1 MKIVGWAVTTLLTTY
16 FMLKFIQNLTRRTPL
31 GWLQLTQHKGRFAVA
46 ISGVA
51 FADLLMLMQLGFQGA
66 LFDSAVVLHSKLKAD
81 IFVISP
87 QALNIGAMSTFPRR
101 RLYQAMDVTGVKSVE
116 PMYVNLVTWKNPQTR
131 DKKNLIIVG
140 FNPDE
145 PIFNLSEVNSQLA
158 KIKQSDT
165 VLFDRKAIGDYEQV
179 VERVDAGKAVTTEV
193 ERRTISIDGLFS
205 IGSSF
210 SADGHLMTSEDNYLR
225 LFSRQSQGNVNVG
238 LITLKLGYD
247 PQQVVEQLKSYLPKE
262 DIKVLTRTEYIAF
275 EQGYWQ
281 QQTPIGPIFNLGA
294 IMGFLVGIIIVYQV
308 LSTDVNAHLREYATF
323 KAMGYSNI
331 YLLGIVFEEALILAI
346 VGFIPGLI
354 VSIGLYTVV
363 GGATNLPIAM
373 TIVRAT
379 QVFTGTLFM
388 CMLSGAVATGK
399 VQAADPADMF

>member
-1 MKIVGWAVTTLLTTY
+1 MVGTAHPITKYLM
-16 FMLKFIQNLTRRTPL
+16 FNLKLIQNLTRRTPL
-31 GWLQLTQHKGRFAVA
+31 GWLQLTQHKSRFLVA

-81 IFVISP
+81 IFIISP

-101 RLYQAMDVTGVKSVE
+101 RLYQAMDITGVKSAE
-116 PMYVNLVTWKNPQTR
+116 PMYVSLVTWKNPQTR

-140 FNPDE
+140 FNPDA
-145 PIFNLSEVNSQLA
+145 PIFNLPEVNSQLD

-165 VLFDRKAIGDYEQV
+165 LLFDRKAIGDYEKV
-179 VERVDAGKAVTTEV
+179 VERVDTGKPVTTEI
-193 ERRTISIDGLFS
+193 ERRTISVNGLFS

-225 LFSRQSQGNVNVG
+225 LFSRQSQGNINVG
-238 LITLKLGYD
+238 LITLKPGYD
-247 PQQVVEQLKSYLPKE
+247 PLQVIQQLKSYLPKE
-262 DIKVLTRTEYIAF
+262 DIKILSRTEYIAF

-308 LSTDVNAHLREYATF
+308 LSTDVNAHLKEYATF
-323 KAMGYSNI
+323 KAMGYSNA

-379 QVFTGTLFM
+379 QVLTGTLIM

>member
-1 MKIVGWAVTTLLTTY
+1 MMSTAHPTKY
-16 FMLKFIQNLTRRTPL
+16 FMFNLKFIQNLTRRTPL
-31 GWLQLTQHKGRFAVA
+31 GWLQLTHHKSRFIVA

-66 LFDSAVVLHSKLKAD
+66 LFDSAVVLHLKLKAD
-81 IFVISP
+81 IFIISP

-101 RLYQAMDVTGVKSVE
+101 RLYQAMDVTGVESVQ
-116 PMYVNLVTWKNPQTR
+116 PMYVSLVTWKNPQTR

-145 PIFNLSEVNSQLA
+145 PIFNLPEVNSQLA
-158 KIKQSDT
+158 KIKQSDI

-179 VERVDAGKAVTTEV
+179 VERVDAGKPVTTEI
-193 ERRTISIDGLFS
+193 ERRTISVNGLFS

-225 LFSRQSQGNVNVG
+225 LFSRQSQGNINVG
-238 LITLKLGYD
+238 LITLKPGYD
-247 PQQVVEQLKSYLPKE
+247 SQQVVQQLKSYLPKE
-262 DIKVLTRTEYIAF
+262 DIKVLTRAEYIAF

-354 VSIGLYTVV
+354 VSTALYTVV

-373 TIVRAT
+373 TILRAT
-379 QVFTGTLFM
+379 QVFTGTLIM
-388 CMLSGAVATGK
+388 CMLSGAVATSK

>member
-1 MKIVGWAVTTLLTTY
+1 
-16 FMLKFIQNLTRRTPL
+16 MLKFIKNLTRRTPL

-81 IFVISP
+81 IFVISS

-145 PIFNLSEVNSQLA
+145 PIFNLPEVNSQLA

-179 VERVDAGKAVTTEV
+179 VESVDAGKLVTTEV
-193 ERRTISIDGLFS
+193 ERRTISVDGLFS

-225 LFSRQSQGNVNVG
+225 LFSRQSQGNINVG
-238 LITLKLGYD
+238 LITLKPGYD
-247 PQQVVEQLKSYLPKE
+247 SQQVVQQLKSYLPKG
-262 DIKVLTRTEYIAF
+262 DIKVLKRAEYIAF

-281 QQTPIGPIFNLGA
+281 EKTPIGPIFNLGV
-294 IMGFLVGIIIVYQV
+294 IMGFLVGIINVYQV
-308 LSTDVNAHLREYATF
+308 LSTDVNAHIKEYATF
-323 KAMGYSNI
+323 KAMGYGNT
-331 YLLGIVFEEALILAI
+331 YLLSIVFEEALILAI

-373 TIVRAT
+373 TMVRAT
-379 QVFTGTLFM
+379 QVFTGTLIM

>member
-1 MKIVGWAVTTLLTTY
+1 MLN
-16 FMLKFIQNLTRRTPL
+16 LKFIQNLTRRTPL
-31 GWLQLTQHKGRFAVA
+31 GWLQLTQHKGRFGVA

-81 IFVISP
+81 IFIISP

-101 RLYQAMDVTGVKSVE
+101 RLYQAMDITGVESAE
-116 PMYVNLVTWKNPQTR
+116 PMYVSLVNWKNPQTR
-131 DKKNLIIVG
+131 DKKSLLIVG
-140 FNPDE
+140 FNPNQ
-145 PIFNLSEVNSQLA
+145 PIFNLPEVNSQLD

-165 VLFDRKAIGDYEQV
+165 LLFDRKTIGTYDKV
-179 VERVDAGKAVTTEV
+179 VESVDGGKPVTTEI
-193 ERRTISIDGLFS
+193 ERRTISVNGLFS

-225 LFSRQSQGNVNVG
+225 LFSRQSQSDINVG
-238 LITLKLGYD
+238 LITLKPGYD
-247 PQQVVEQLKSYLPKE
+247 PQQVAEQLKSYLPKE
-262 DIKVLTRTEYIAF
+262 GIRVLTKKEYIAF

-294 IMGFLVGIIIVYQV
+294 VMGFLVGIIIVYQV
-308 LSTDVNAHLREYATF
+308 LSTDVNAHLKEYATF
-323 KAMGYSNI
+323 KAMGYGNT

-354 VSIGLYTVV
+354 VSIGLYSVV

-373 TIVRAT
+373 TMVRAT
-379 QVFTGTLFM
+379 QVLIGTLIM
-388 CMLSGAVATGK
+388 CMLSGAVATSK

>member
-1 MKIVGWAVTTLLTTY
+1 M
-16 FMLKFIQNLTRRTPL
+16 FNLKFIKSLTRRTPL
-31 GWLQLTQHKGRFAVA
+31 GWLQLTHHKSRFIVA

-81 IFVISP
+81 IFIISP

-101 RLYQAMDVTGVKSVE
+101 RLYQAMDITGVKSAE
-116 PMYVNLVTWKNPQTR
+116 PMYVSLVTWKHPQTR
-131 DKKNLIIVG
+131 DKKNLIIIG

-145 PIFNLSEVNSQLA
+145 PIFNLPEVNSQLD

-165 VLFDRKAIGDYEQV
+165 LLFDRKAIGDYKKV
-179 VERVDAGKAVTTEV
+179 VERVNAGKPVTTEI
-193 ERRTISIDGLFS
+193 ERRTISVNGLFS

-225 LFSRQSQGNVNVG
+225 LFSRQSQGNINVG
-238 LITLKLGYD
+238 LITLKPGYD
-247 PQQVVEQLKSYLPKE
+247 PQQVAQQLKSYLPKR
-262 DIKVLTRTEYIAF
+262 DIKVLTREEYIAF

-281 QQTPIGPIFNLGA
+281 KQTPIGPIFNLGA

-308 LSTDVNAHLREYATF
+308 LSTDVNAHLKEYATF
-323 KAMGYSNI
+323 KAMGYSNT

-346 VGFIPGLI
+346 MGFIPGLI

-379 QVFTGTLFM
+379 QVFTGTLIM
-388 CMLSGAVATGK
+388 CLLSGAVATGK

>member
-1 MKIVGWAVTTLLTTY
+1 
-16 FMLKFIQNLTRRTPL
+16 MLKFIKNLTRRTPL

-81 IFVISP
+81 IFVISS

-145 PIFNLSEVNSQLA
+145 PIFNLPEVNSQLA

-179 VERVDAGKAVTTEV
+179 VESVDAGKLVTTEV
-193 ERRTISIDGLFS
+193 ERRTISVDGLFS

-225 LFSRQSQGNVNVG
+225 LFSRQSQGNINVG
-238 LITLKLGYD
+238 LITLKPGYD
-247 PQQVVEQLKSYLPKE
+247 SQQVVQKLKSYLPKG
-262 DIKVLTRTEYIAF
+262 DIKVLKRAEYIAF

-281 QQTPIGPIFNLGA
+281 EKTPIGPIFNLGA
-294 IMGFLVGIIIVYQV
+294 IMGFLVGIINVYQV
-308 LSTDVNAHLREYATF
+308 LSTDVNAHIKEYATF
-323 KAMGYSNI
+323 KAMGYGNT
-331 YLLGIVFEEALILAI
+331 YLLSIVFEEALILAI

-373 TIVRAT
+373 TMVRAT
-379 QVFTGTLFM
+379 QVFTGTLIM

>member
-1 MKIVGWAVTTLLTTY
+1 
-16 FMLKFIQNLTRRTPL
+16 MLQFIKNLTRRTPL

-145 PIFNLSEVNSQLA
+145 PIFNLPEVNSQLA

-179 VERVDAGKAVTTEV
+179 VESVDAGKLVTTEV
-193 ERRTISIDGLFS
+193 ERRTISVDGLFS

-210 SADGHLMTSEDNYLR
+210 SDDGHLMTSEDNYLR
-225 LFSRQSQGNVNVG
+225 LFSRQSQGNINVG
-238 LITLKLGYD
+238 LITLKPGYD
-247 PQQVVEQLKSYLPKE
+247 SQQVVQQLKSYLPKG
-262 DIKVLTRTEYIAF
+262 DIKVLKRAEYIAF

-281 QQTPIGPIFNLGA
+281 QKTPIGPIFNLGA
-294 IMGFLVGIIIVYQV
+294 IMGFLVGIINVYQV
-308 LSTDVNAHLREYATF
+308 LSTDVNAHIKEYATF
-323 KAMGYSNI
+323 KAMGYGNT
-331 YLLGIVFEEALILAI
+331 YLLSIVFEEALILAI

-373 TIVRAT
+373 TMVRAT
-379 QVFTGTLFM
+379 QVFTGTLIM

>member
-1 MKIVGWAVTTLLTTY
+1 MVGSAHPTTKYLM
-16 FMLKFIQNLTRRTPL
+16 FNLKLIQNLTRRTPL
-31 GWLQLTQHKGRFAVA
+31 GWLQLTQHKSRFLVA
-46 ISGVA
+46 ISGVT

-81 IFVISP
+81 IFIVSP

-101 RLYQAMDVTGVKSVE
+101 RLYQAMDITGVKSAE
-116 PMYVNLVTWKNPQTR
+116 PMYVSLVTWKNPQTR

-140 FNPDE
+140 FNPDA
-145 PIFNLSEVNSQLA
+145 PIFNLPEVNSQLD

-165 VLFDRKAIGDYEQV
+165 LLFDRKAIGDYEKV
-179 VERVDAGKAVTTEV
+179 VERVDTGKPVTTEI
-193 ERRTISIDGLFS
+193 ERRTISVNGLFS

-225 LFSRQSQGNVNVG
+225 LFSRQSQGNINVG
-238 LITLKLGYD
+238 LITLKPGYD
-247 PQQVVEQLKSYLPKE
+247 PLQVIQQLKSYLPKE
-262 DIKVLTRTEYIAF
+262 DIKILSRAEYIAF

-308 LSTDVNAHLREYATF
+308 LSTDVNAHLKEYATF
-323 KAMGYSNI
+323 KAMGYSNA

-379 QVFTGTLFM
+379 QVLTGTLIM